1 MLIRLVL
8 AIQNKDIRK
17 ALEKHFSQTDIRVAC
32 FGHLKTAWQQVV
44 RSCGDII
51 VISESIMASPIESGL
66 AYLNSLPENPTTVIL
81 HDTDSSEEQARI
93 TAAGGDVVLYSG
105 ISRKSLIEALETTI
119 EARRQFIQKEWIGS
133 KGAILPKISDFVFE
147 SEVMKIFV
155 EEVRQFVTSDAP
167 VLLCGETGVGKE
179 HLARA
184 IHGESHRSQGPFIPI
199 NTASVPEQLL
209 ESELFGHEQGA
220 FTGATRYRRGAF
232 ELAHGGTLFL
242 DEIGE
247 MPRQSQAKLLRVL
260 QDYEVRPVG
269 AEASF
274 WVDTRIIV
282 ATNRA
287 LEEEI
292 DNGSFR
298 NDLYYR
304 ISVITLTIP
313 PLRFRKED
321 IPSLSRRF
329 LTYYRHRVG
338 REVNRFSDQ
347 ALTALCRYNWPGNVR
362 ELMNVIERAMLLSK
376 TDEITLSDLPEI
388 FRKETSLESPG
399 PADIDVAIAEW
410 KNQTLAET
418 VRKVSDQVEK
428 QYLEMVLH
436 QTKGRIGETAKI
448 AGLHPRGLYNKLKR
462 LNLRKEDFK

>member
-8 AIQNKDIRK
+8 AIQNRELQK
-17 ALEKHFSQTDIRVAC
+17 ALEKHFSQTEVRVAS
-32 FGHLKTAWQQVV
+32 FGHLKTPWQQMV

-51 VISESIMASPIESGL
+51 VISESFILSPIESGL

-81 HDTDSSEEQARI
+81 NELDSSEEQARI

-119 EARRQFIQKEWIGS
+119 EARRQFIQKEWIGN

-155 EEVRQFVTSDAP
+155 DEVRQIVTSDSP
-167 VLLCGETGVGKE
+167 ILLYGETGVGKE

-184 IHGESHRSQGPFIPI
+184 IHGESHRANGPFIPI

-232 ELAHGGTLFL
+232 ELAHGGSLFL

-269 AEASF
+269 GEAAF
-274 WVDTRIIV
+274 WVDTRVIV
-282 ATNRA
+282 ATNRD

-292 DNGSFR
+292 EKGYFR

-313 PLRFRKED
+313 PLRLRKED
-321 IPSLSRRF
+321 IPGLSRRF

-338 REVNRFSDQ
+338 KEVNRISDQ
-347 ALTALCRYNWPGNVR
+347 ALEAICRYNWPGNVR

-376 TDEITLSDLPEI
+376 TDEITLADLPEI
-388 FRKETSLESPG
+388 FRKEEDIPHPVPSSINESM
-399 PADIDVAIAEW
+399 ADWE
-410 KNQTLAET
+410 NQTLTDT
-418 VRKVSDQVEK
+418 VQKVTDQVEK
-428 QYLEMVLH
+428 KYLEMVLKK
-436 QTKGRIGETAKI
+436 TKGRIGETAQI
-448 AGLHPRGLYNKLKR
+448 AGLHPRGLYNKMKR